1 MNHSIY
7 KWNSRRYALLA
18 MLAFALMS
26 SGCKKSA
33 DQSQGNNSQSSPAQ
47 AAPADNSAANAPA
60 GSQPQPADQPAT
72 SQQASSAPAPAAPP
86 VEAAPVPPP
95 PPITYT
101 VPAGTP
107 VTVRLGQ
114 SIGSKTAS
122 VGDTF
127 TGTLVNSLRS
137 QGVKVVPAGAT
148 CTGTVVAAKG
158 QGKFKGAGSLAI
170 QLSEVGGHHVVTSAY
185 LQETK
190 GKGKRTT
197 ALVGGGAGGGALIG
211 GLAGGGKGALI
222 GGLLGAGAGTAGAAF
237 TGNKETVI
245 PAEQPVTFTLQ
256 SAISVTK

>member
-33 DQSQGNNSQSSPAQ
+33 DQSQANNPPSSPAQ
-47 AAPADNSAANAPA
+47 AAPADNSAPA
-60 GSQPQPADQPAT
+60 GSQPQPADQ
-72 SQQASSAPAPAAPP
+72 QAASAPTPAAPP

-95 PPITYT
+95 PPEPITYT
-101 VPAGTP
+101 IPAGTP

-114 SIGSKTAS
+114 RIGSKTAS

-127 TGTLVNSLRS
+127 TGSLVNSLRS

-158 QGKFKGAGSLAI
+158 QGKFKGEGSLAI

-190 GKGKRTT
+190 GKGKRS
-197 ALVGGGAGGGALIG
+197 AVMVGGGAGGGALIG

-222 GGLLGAGAGTAGAAF
+222 GGLVGAGAGTAGAAF

-256 SAISVTK
+256 SAISVTQ